1 MMTEQGDEM
10 LVLSRKKD
18 EQIHI
23 GDDIVVTVVRSG
35 RNVVSLG
42 IDATRDVQI
51 SRPEAVERRANR
63 DAA

>member
-1 MMTEQGDEM
+1 M

-35 RNVVSLG
+35 RNVVSIG
-42 IDATRDVQI
+42 IDAPRDVQI
-51 SRPEAVERRANR
+51 SRPEAVERTNR

>member
-1 MMTEQGDEM
+1 M

-35 RNVVSLG
+35 RNVVSIG
-42 IDATRDVQI
+42 IDAPRDVQI
-51 SRPEAVERRANR
+51 SRPEVLERKANR

>member
-1 MMTEQGDEM
+1 M

-23 GDDIVVTVVRSG
+23 GNDIVVTVVRSG
-35 RNVVSLG
+35 RNVVSIG
-42 IDATRDVQI
+42 IDAPRSVQI
-51 SRPEAVERRANR
+51 SRPEAVERMANR

>member
-1 MMTEQGDEM
+1 M

-35 RNVVSLG
+35 RNVVSIG
-42 IDATRDVQI
+42 IDAPRDVQI
-51 SRPEAVERRANR
+51 SRPEAVESRANR

>member
-1 MMTEQGDEM
+1 M

-35 RNVVSLG
+35 RNVVSIG
-42 IDATRDVQI
+42 VDAPREVQI
-51 SRPEAVERRANR
+51 SRPEAVERRTNR

>member
-1 MMTEQGDEM
+1 M

-23 GDDIVVTVVRSG
+23 GDNIVVTVVRSG
-35 RNVVSLG
+35 RNVVSIG
-42 IDATRDVQI
+42 IDAPRDVQI
-51 SRPEAVERRANR
+51 SRPEAVERVANR

>member
-1 MMTEQGDEM
+1 MTTEQGDEM

-23 GDDIVVTVVRSG
+23 GDNIVVTVVRSG
-35 RNVVSLG
+35 RNVVSIG
-42 IDATRDVQI
+42 IDAPRDVQI
-51 SRPEAVERRANR
+51 SRPEAVERVANR

>member
-1 MMTEQGDEM
+1 M

-18 EQIHI
+18 QKICI

-35 RNVVSLG
+35 RNVVSIG
-42 IDATRDVQI
+42 IDAPRDVQI
-51 SRPEAVERRANR
+51 SRPEAVERVANR

>member
-1 MMTEQGDEM
+1 M

-18 EQIHI
+18 EQICI

-35 RNVVSLG
+35 RNVVSIG
-42 IDATRDVQI
+42 IDAPRDVQI
-51 SRPEAVERRANR
+51 SRPEVLERKANR